1 MVNMLYVFSV
11 VFGVVGA
18 LIGAVITF
26 LIMRNKSGELR
37 FKLQSSD
44 EDSEKLELK
53 LQEADDELKQL
64 LQDKAKLESELES
77 ERKNIEKLQA
87 QMSDTF
93 EALSS
98 KISKQNQSSF
108 LELAEE
114 TFKRLQDGAK
124 KDQEQHGDKMKNMVE
139 PVQKHLEELQK
150 VVKEVEKQTH
160 GSFSELT
167 NNISLIRGDH
177 EKLRTATSSLVSALR
192 SPTARGK
199 WGEFHLKRAL
209 EAVGMTEN
217 VDFIQQGAV
226 KTDGA
231 NQRPDVIIKLPG
243 SRSIVIDAKVPH
255 EAFQE
260 ATKDGISENDRKH
273 ALKRH
278 ADQVRKHMKDLG
290 SKAYWAT
297 LDSPEFV
304 LMYLPSEAYYA
315 AALEV
320 DSTLFE
326 AGIESKVFVMTPSTL
341 MPTISVIA
349 HAWKQEALEQNSKK
363 IAELGKDLYS
373 RLCTF
378 GGHFDK
384 MRKGLTTA
392 VDSYDKAV
400 GSLERTV
407 MPAAR
412 RFRDLQGV
420 SGDDKLPVMEQ
431 VGRNPRQL
439 SIPESDTE

>member
-1 MVNMLYVFSV
+1 MLYVFSV
-11 VFGVVGA
+11 VFGVVGV

-64 LQDKAKLESELES
+64 LQDKAKLEAELSNMEDMQK
-77 ERKNIEKLQA
+77 R
-87 QMSDTF
+87 MTDTF
-93 EALSS
+93 EAISS
-98 KISKQNQSSF
+98 KVSKENQSSF
-108 LELAEE
+108 LGLAEE

-167 NNISLIRGDH
+167 QNISLIRGDN
-177 EKLRTATSSLVSALR
+177 EKLRSATSSLVSALR

-260 ATKDGISENDRKH
+260 ATKDGATENDRKH

-278 ADQVRKHMKDLG
+278 ADHVRKHMKSLG
-290 SKAYWAT
+290 SKSYWET

-326 AGIESKVFVMTPSTL
+326 AGVENKVFVMTPSTL

-363 IAELGKDLYS
+363 IAALGKDLYS

-420 SGDDKLPVMEQ
+420 SGDDKLPVIEQ

-439 SIPESDTE
+439 SMPESDTE